1 MRIIPRT
8 LIAAVIVVACTT
20 FLPQRE
26 TAKAASED
34 RPQIGTLN
42 GQPLLGVK
50 QARAINTFVAKY
62 NRMPSS
68 SADNQEIASITAKQN
83 CPIIQWAVRNAARET
98 AKHSLGINASPG
110 EIAQASNAYWALN
123 GDPKIEFTREQT
135 RQLTRY
141 QALTAVLDQHQDP
154 QKVYQN
160 MLAPIGESQI
170 GWETDLKQVQWQWPQ
185 IRDSVAKEAA
195 GVATWTLEGYKKT
208 KEAAS
213 QKLLEDQNLDDTV
226 DDQLAAQDAHFR
238 ADLNEYRKNRKGNV
252 WLKQGATTSPYMD
265 QARQQFWQSRYA
277 EQQVRL
283 NDPTLASQCQL
294 GSMGVKVAS
303 N

>member
-8 LIAAVIVVACTT
+8 FIAAVVVIACTT
-20 FLPQRE
+20 FLLQGE
-26 TAKAASED
+26 SAKAASDD

-62 NRMPSS
+62 NRMPSG
-68 SADNQEIASITAKQN
+68 SADNQEVASITAKQN
-83 CPIIQWAVRNAARET
+83 CPIIQGAVRNAAREV
-98 AKHSLGINASPG
+98 AKHGLGIYASPD
-110 EIAQASNAYWALN
+110 EIEQASNAYWALN

-141 QALTAVLDQHQDP
+141 QALTAVFDQHQDP
-154 QKVYQN
+154 EKVFQA

-170 GWETDLKQVQWQWPQ
+170 GWETDLKQLQWQWPQ

-195 GVATWTLEGYKKT
+195 EVANWTLEGYKKT
-208 KEAAS
+208 KDAAS
-213 QKLLEDQNLDDTV
+213 RKLLEDQKLDDGV
-226 DDQLAAQDAHFR
+226 DNELAAQDPQFR

-252 WLKQGATTSPYMD
+252 WLKQGATTSSYMD

-277 EQQVRL
+277 EQQVAL
-283 NDPTLASQCQL
+283 NDPKLAQQCQL
-294 GSMGVKVAS
+294 GSMSVKAAQQ
-303 N
+303 